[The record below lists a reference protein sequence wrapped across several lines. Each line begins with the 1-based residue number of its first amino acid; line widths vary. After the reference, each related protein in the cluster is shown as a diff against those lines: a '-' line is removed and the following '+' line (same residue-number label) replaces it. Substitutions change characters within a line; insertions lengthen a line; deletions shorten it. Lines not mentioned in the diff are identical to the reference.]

1 MLIGTKIDLRD
12 DRVSLL
18 RLDRLQNLKPIT
30 VDEGF
35 KLASENA
42 AVFHE
47 CSAFSRVRFSNK
59 FWQNS

>member
-1 MLIGTKIDLRD
+1 MLIGTKVDLRD

-35 KLASENA
+35 KLASDYA
-42 AVFHE
+42 AIFHE
-47 CSAFSRVRFSNK
+47 CSVVSRVRRFFFK
-59 FWQNS
+59 